1 MTTIINLGVKIP
13 GFVSKKELK
22 QAVKDLVLNEGKSLK
37 DLSLVFTD
45 DDYLL
50 EVNKQYLNHDYFTDV
65 ITFDYS
71 DFPNVSGDVM
81 ISLDRVK
88 DNAHSMNLAY
98 ELEFY
103 RVVFHGVLHLCGY
116 KDKKKDDVS
125 LMREKEDFYIQRF
138 VSRETTSF
146 KLSLFH
152 VKHKYNAR

>member
-13 GFVSKKELK
+13 SFVSKKELK
-22 QAVKDLVLNEGKSLK
+22 QAVKDLVFNEGKSLK

-45 DDYLL
+45 DEYLL

-71 DFPNVSGDVM
+71 ELPSVSGDVM

-88 DNAHSMNLAY
+88 DNAHSMELSY

-125 LMREKEDFYIQRF
+125 FMREKEDFYIQRF
-138 VSRETTSF
+138 VSRETN
-146 KLSLFH
+146 LI
-152 VKHKYNAR
+152 

>member
-1 MTTIINLGVKIP
+1 MTTIVNLGVKIP
-13 GFVSKKELK
+13 SFVSKKDLK
-22 QAVKDLVLNEGKSLK
+22 EAVKNLALCEGKVLK

-71 DFPNVSGDVM
+71 SFPAVSGDVM

-88 DNAHSMNLAY
+88 DNAQALNQSF

-116 KDKKKDDVS
+116 KDKSEVDVKE
-125 LMREKEDFYIQRF
+125 MRAREDFYIKRF
-138 VSRETTSF
+138 VSRETIE
-146 KLSLFH
+146 
-152 VKHKYNAR
+152 N